1 MFDLLIRG
9 GHIVDG
15 TGNPWFC
22 GDVGV
27 AGEWIASLG
36 DLRGAS
42 ARRVID
48 ADGAVVA
55 PGFIDLHTHSDF
67 TLPRF
72 PRADAMVRQGVTT
85 QLVGNCGFSPFPVE
99 PSRLDLLRPYAAFLD
114 AGLSWTW
121 TDAAGYA
128 SHLETLPLG
137 CNVALQV
144 GHGAV
149 RIAAMGFDARDPT
162 AQELGT
168 MQRMVADAMEQ
179 GAFALSSGLIYVP
192 GCYAGTDELVALA
205 DVVARYGGF
214 YSSHIRGEGD
224 TLVPAVNEALTVGRR
239 AGVPVQLS
247 HHKASGRRNWG
258 RVEATLAM
266 IDAARAEGMDVLADQ
281 YPYTAGSTTLAAI
294 VPAWALEG
302 GLDGL
307 QHRLRDPALRARI
320 RTEILGAGGD
330 DARAPAREFDP
341 ASIMISQIPDGPHK
355 PFEGRWLGEIAAA
368 WNLEPVDAAL
378 RLLEAERGGIQMIV
392 FSMSEDDVRRVMRH
406 PAVAIASDGW
416 TLHPASGGKP
426 HPRSYGTYARVLGKY
441 VRQDGVL
448 RLEDAVRKMTSLP
461 AQRLGCVGRGLI
473 RPGCVADLV
482 IFDPAQVA
490 DRATFEDP
498 HQFCAGVSHVIVNGR
513 AVIDE
518 GQDTGLAAGRIL
530 RRGQPHAAA

>member
-1 MFDLLIRG
+1 M
-9 GHIVDG
+9 DG
-15 TGNPWFC
+15 TGNPWFRA
-22 GDVGV
+22 DVGV
-27 AGEWIASLG
+27 AGERIADLG
-36 DLRGAS
+36 DLGGAS
-42 ARRVID
+42 ARQVID
-48 ADGAVVA
+48 ADGAAVA
-55 PGFIDLHTHSDF
+55 PGFIDLHTHADF

-99 PSRLDLLRPYAAFLD
+99 PRRADLLRTYAAFVD
-114 AGLSWTW
+114 AGLAWTW

-162 AQELGT
+162 AQELAT
-168 MQRMVADAMEQ
+168 MQRLVANAMEQ

-192 GCYAGTDELVALA
+192 GVYAGTDELVALA
-205 DVVARYGGF
+205 EVVARYGGF

-224 TLVPAVNEALTVGRR
+224 TLVSAVAEALAVGRR

-247 HHKASGRRNWG
+247 HHKAAGRRNWG
-258 RVEATLAM
+258 RVEATLTM

-281 YPYTAGSTTLAAI
+281 YPYTAGSTTLAAL

-302 GLDGL
+302 GVDAL
-307 QHRLRDPALRARI
+307 QRRLADPQVRARI
-320 RTEILGAGGD
+320 RTEILGSSSD
-330 DARAPAREFDP
+330 DARAPSREFDP

-355 PFEGRWLGEIAAA
+355 QFEGRWLAEIAAA
-368 WNLEPVDAAL
+368 WNVEPVEAAL

-416 TLHPASGGKP
+416 TLHPSAGGRP

-441 VRQDGVL
+441 VRDDGVL

-461 AQRLGCVGRGLI
+461 AQRLGCLDRGLI
-473 RPGCVADLV
+473 RPGCTADLV
-482 IFDPAQVA
+482 IFDPAQVI

-513 AVIDE
+513 VVIDE
-518 GQDTGLAAGRIL
+518 GADTGAAAGRVL
-530 RRGQPHAAA
+530 RRGRPTAAA

>member
-1 MFDLLIRG
+1 VLDLLIRG
-9 GHIVDG
+9 GRIVDG
-15 TGNPWFC
+15 TGNPWFR

-27 AGEWIASLG
+27 AGDRIAEVG
-36 DLRGAS
+36 ALRGAT

-48 ADGAVVA
+48 ADGAAVA

-99 PSRLDLLRPYAAFLD
+99 PSRGDLLRAYAAFVD
-114 AGLSWTW
+114 AGLPWTW

-128 SHLETLPLG
+128 RYLEALPLG

-162 AQELGT
+162 ARELER
-168 MQRMVADAMEQ
+168 MQRLVADAMEQ

-192 GCYAGTDELVALA
+192 GSYAGTDELVALA
-205 DVVARYGGF
+205 AVVARYGGF

-224 TLVPAVNEALTVGRR
+224 SLVSAVQEALAVGRR
-239 AGVPVQLS
+239 AGLPVQLS
-247 HHKASGRRNWG
+247 HHKAAGRRNWG

-302 GLDGL
+302 GLDAL
-307 QHRLRDPALRARI
+307 QRRLADPELRARI
-320 RTEILGAGGD
+320 RAQILGAESGQ
-330 DARAPAREFDP
+330 ARAPGREFDP
-341 ASIMISQIPDGPHK
+341 ASIMISQIPEGPNK
-355 PFEGRWLGEIAAA
+355 QFEGRWLGEIAAA

-406 PAVAIASDGW
+406 PAVAVASDGW
-416 TLHPASGGKP
+416 TLHPSAGGRP
-426 HPRSYGTYARVLGKY
+426 HPRSYGTYARVLGRY
-441 VRQDGVL
+441 VREEGVL
-448 RLEDAVRKMTSLP
+448 RLEEAVRKMTSLP
-461 AQRLGCVGRGLI
+461 AQRLGCLDRGLI
-473 RPGCVADLV
+473 RPGCMADLV
-482 IFDPAQVA
+482 VFDPAQVA

-498 HQFCAGVSHVIVNGR
+498 HRFCAGVAHVIVNGQL
-513 AVIDE
+513 VIDE
-518 GQDTGLAAGRIL
+518 ARDTGAPAGRVL
-530 RRGQPHAAA
+530 RRGRPSAA